1 MFISFEGVEGSGK
14 STQAR
19 LLYERLASRLEQV
32 VLTHEPGGTP
42 LGEKIMEL
50 LKWAGGIQIAPLAE
64 LALFNA
70 SRSQLVSTVVRPH
83 LEAGGTVICDRY
95 AESSL
100 AYQGYG
106 RGLDLDMVRQAVD
119 VATGGLRPDLIV
131 LVDVP
136 VREGLRRKR
145 DEKPDRFEREDV
157 AFHERVREG
166 YLRMAAAESLR
177 WFVVD
182 GTQSVAR
189 IHELIRERVSKAISG
204 VGE

>member
-1 MFISFEGVEGSGK
+1 MSLFISFEGVEGSGK

-19 LLYERLASRLEQV
+19 LLYERLTAGPERV

-157 AFHERVREG
+157 AFH
-166 YLRMAAAESLR
+166 
-177 WFVVD
+177 
-182 GTQSVAR
+182 
-189 IHELIRERVSKAISG
+189 
-204 VGE
+204 